1 MKWKYLRLRV
11 NFREYIVECLQQLL
25 PGQGVECDDVE
36 ALVVWRLLKLRN
48 DEFELI
54 THVRSGQPLC

>member
-1 MKWKYLRLRV
+1 MKWRYLMLRV

-54 THVRSGQPLC
+54 THVRIGQPLC